1 MILVQCMVGGQ
12 KFRKKS
18 LVNQLK
24 IPHNFLDFFNNRLS
38 SISMTQLSGGAN
50 NQLVKVASAEQ
61 TFVIKKYRPITY
73 GHDRF
78 FHEETFY
85 HWIQDQKITVTP
97 HAFAWNKESRLGLF
111 SYIEGSFPSEPISD
125 KQIEQ
130 VSDFVLRL
138 NMDRDKAQKLNIPV
152 ATDTARSIAGH
163 LENVSNRL
171 SALTERV
178 DQSSKLKE
186 IQSFLKK
193 EMLPRWES
201 IYQDSQH
208 SDLIDYE
215 ISKFDRVLSPSDIG
229 FHNTLESESDKL
241 TFYDFEYAGW
251 DDPCKMC
258 CDFSLQPRYTISSN
272 QSALFENKVSSLL
285 SSKAQEKFFLRLKLL
300 KPIHC
305 IKWCCIFFNELAQK
319 GFKEKK
325 NHPTGKSLVLDD
337 IDQQI
342 EKAQKYLSL
351 NFN

>member
-1 MILVQCMVGGQ
+1 MILVQGMLVGQ

-38 SISMTQLSGGAN
+38 SFSMTPLSGGAN
-50 NQLVKVASAEQ
+50 NQLVKVESPEQ

-73 GHDRF
+73 GHDRL
-78 FHEETFY
+78 FHEEKFY
-85 HWIQDQKITVTP
+85 HWIQDQKITETP
-97 HAFAWNKESRLGLF
+97 HAFVWNKESRLGLF
-111 SYIEGSFPSEPISD
+111 SYIKGSFPSEPISD

-138 NMDRDKAQKLNIPV
+138 NMNRDRAEKLNIPE

-163 LENVSNRL
+163 LKNVGSRL
-171 SALTERV
+171 STLTERV
-178 DQSSKLKE
+178 AQSSKLKE

-193 EMLPRWES
+193 EILPRWES
-201 IYQDSQH
+201 IYQNSNR

-229 FHNTLESESDKL
+229 FHNTLESRSDKL

-272 QSALFENKVSSLL
+272 QSALFENKVGSLL
-285 SSKAQEKFFLRLKLL
+285 SSQNREKFFLRLKLL

-305 IKWCCIFFNELAQK
+305 IKWCCIFFNEFAEK
-319 GFKEKK
+319 GFIEKK
-325 NHPTGKSLVLDD
+325 LHSTADTVIPDD
-337 IDQQI
+337 INQQI
-342 EKAQKYLSL
+342 IKAQKYLSL